1 MNPGEGNGAAVV
13 RLSLAVS
20 RQPERCEI
28 VAGLGALD
36 RLAAL
41 LHEQV
46 GAGRYVVVAD
56 SNVAPLHGVA
66 VLDRL
71 QAADLTCDLV
81 TVPAGEANK
90 TATRWLE
97 LLERF
102 AALPLGRDG
111 CVVAVGGGVTG
122 DLAGFAAAT
131 FARGVA
137 LVHVP
142 TTLLAMVDAAVGG
155 KAAVDLPA
163 GKNLVGAFHQP
174 RLVVADPATLAT
186 LPDDELLDGFAEA
199 LKHGLGADADYLD
212 RIVTTAPAL
221 LARDTAAL
229 HGLIVG
235 SLRIKSA
242 VVARDPFETG
252 ERAILN
258 FGHTVAHGLER
269 ASGFALRHG
278 RAVAAGMVAEAAA
291 AEAAGISE
299 AGTAQAVRR
308 AVAAFRLPTAPPGDL
323 DPHDVLHAAR
333 VDKKNRGGE
342 IRYSLIRRPG
352 VPAVSPDG
360 DWTWPLRD
368 DLVRAALTA
377 PGPETV

>member
-1 MNPGEGNGAAVV
+1 MNPDEGNGAAVV

-28 VAGLGALD
+28 VAGPGALD

-71 QAADLTCDLV
+71 QAADLKCDLV
-81 TVPAGEANK
+81 TVPAGEGNK

-242 VVARDPFETG
+242 VVARTRPLRRPRPRRPASG
-252 ERAILN
+252 PYILN
-258 FGHTVAHGLER
+258 FGHTVAHGL
-269 ASGFALRHG
+269 
-278 RAVAAGMVAEAAA
+278 
-291 AEAAGISE
+291 
-299 AGTAQAVRR
+299 
-308 AVAAFRLPTAPPGDL
+308 
-323 DPHDVLHAAR
+323 
-333 VDKKNRGGE
+333 
-342 IRYSLIRRPG
+342 
-352 VPAVSPDG
+352 
-360 DWTWPLRD
+360 DWTGPFAS
-368 DLVRAALTA
+368 AALTA